1 MTDYIGM
8 KCPVCGEAFT
18 AEDDIVVCPICGAP
32 YHRQCYAKVG
42 KCVFEDKHGT
52 SEAWSPPKQKSSP
65 EEPGKTKKCLHC
77 GSLNSDQALFCDHCG
92 QSLVDSRQS
101 GPHPGEAPNHA
112 PFGGQRPG
120 NEPPP
125 YGPYGQNGFPG
136 GPPPF
141 YSAAGMPG
149 PNDTIDDIP
158 AGDLARFVQS
168 NTPYYL
174 SVFMNLKRFGR
185 NRFNFCAFLFPGPW
199 MLYRKLYKAG
209 SIVTAVMFSL
219 YIASAWIT
227 EHFLNPIIQFLL
239 LQTGMTG
246 DAQTLSIE
254 QMQRLAELM
263 MENLSSSQIF
273 LMAIPTLIFFI
284 ELIMMLVFG
293 FLANRMYLKHCI
305 RKVGAIRKETTRP
318 SDNAMRMQEEG
329 GVNLALAVC
338 LGICYLIL
346 SYIPS
351 IFY

>member
-1 MTDYIGM
+1 
-8 KCPVCGEAFT
+8 
-18 AEDDIVVCPICGAP
+18 
-32 YHRQCYAKVG
+32 
-42 KCVFEDKHGT
+42 
-52 SEAWSPPKQKSSP
+52 
-65 EEPGKTKKCLHC
+65 
-77 GSLNSDQALFCDHCG
+77 
-92 QSLVDSRQS
+92 
-101 GPHPGEAPNHA
+101 
-112 PFGGQRPG
+112 
-120 NEPPP
+120 
-125 YGPYGQNGFPG
+125 
-136 GPPPF
+136 
-141 YSAAGMPG
+141 
-149 PNDTIDDIP
+149 
-158 AGDLARFVQS
+158 
-168 NTPYYL
+168 
-174 SVFMNLKRFGR
+174 
-185 NRFNFCAFLFPGPW
+185 